1 MGERCIQF
9 VRVVKCIEFIRF
21 VCVVQ
26 FVQSGADLLVVSP
39 DFHFDFVHT
48 DMKVGSVKATCVPG
62 HDSCTHPVGRNVTV
76 KGVSEDVL
84 GMSGEPEETSTDAAE
99 DADEETVSESD
110 VGTDS
115 SPQTEESAD
124 AEEGLQEDDF
134 VRIAYTARTVDE
146 DDGEGMLVDTTDEEI
161 AEEEGVADEGTFEP
175 RVIILGAGHIV
186 EPVEEEIIGGE
197 VGTSGSVTVPP
208 SEAFGEYDED
218 EIRTVSAD
226 KISEDDRYPGAQVQI
241 EGEQGYLETIY
252 PGRARVDFNH
262 PLAGE
267 EIEYEFE
274 VLDVIEDDLERAQGF
289 MNMVFDFDLD
299 MRIQT
304 DEVEEEQM
312 VESDEDE
319 ETEEGDEES
328 EPEFETV
335 TTEKETLYIEATPQL
350 SMNQQW
356 LFQKQQIAQQLM
368 DQIGIDRV
376 IIEEII
382 DGQGMGMGMPG
393 MMGMGGG
400 AGGGEAG
407 GADIEEALED
417 ADVDADEI
425 LDEIDEDIDEES
437 VE

>member
-1 MGERCIQF
+1 
-9 VRVVKCIEFIRF
+9 
-21 VCVVQ
+21 
-26 FVQSGADLLVVSP
+26 
-39 DFHFDFVHT
+39 
-48 DMKVGSVKATCVPG
+48 
-62 HDSCTHPVGRNVTV
+62 
-76 KGVSEDVL
+76 
-84 GMSGEPEETSTDAAE
+84 MSGEPEETSTNVAE
-99 DADEETVSESD
+99 DANEETET
-110 VGTDS
+110 GTDS
-115 SPQTEESAD
+115 STQAEESPD
-124 AEEGLQEDDF
+124 AEETSEEGLQEDDF

-146 DDGEGMLVDTTDEEI
+146 DEDEGMLVDTTDEEI

-186 EPVEEEIIGGE
+186 EPVEEELIGGDI
-197 VGTSGSVTVPP
+197 GTSGSVTVPP
-208 SEAFGEYDED
+208 SEAFGEYDQD
-218 EIRTVSAD
+218 EVRTVSAD
-226 KISEDDRYPGAQVQI
+226 KIPEDDRYPGAQVQI
-241 EGEQGYLETIY
+241 EDEQGYLETIF

-267 EIEYEFE
+267 EIEYDFE
-274 VLDVIEDDLERAQGF
+274 VLDVIEDDLERAEGF
-289 MNMVFDFDLD
+289 MEMVFDFDLD
-299 MRIQT
+299 MHIQT

-312 VESDEDE
+312 VEPDEDE
-319 ETEEGDEES
+319 ELDEEEAEDEES

-335 TTEKETLYIEATPQL
+335 TTEKETLYIESTPQL

-368 DQIGIDRV
+368 EQTGIDRV
-376 IIEEII
+376 IVQEVI

-425 LDEIDEDIDEES
+425 LDEIDEDIDEEIGN
-437 VE
+437 EIDEETEE